1 MSGAA
6 GRGPAGRATATGA
19 LEVRDAV
26 VRRGEFEV
34 TVDLTVAPGEV
45 LALTGPN
52 GTGKSSVLAALAG
65 LLPLDGGTIALGGEM
80 FDGDTA
86 WVPPETRGV
95 GLVPQQHLLF
105 GHLSSL
111 ENVAFGL
118 RARGMRRREAR
129 AEAHAW
135 LERLGLADRAHLR
148 ADRLSGG
155 QSQRV
160 ALARA
165 LAASPRLVLLD
176 EPFAAL
182 DVRVRDDVRA
192 LVADALRELAIPAVL
207 VTHDAGEVETLATR
221 ELSLR

>member
-1 MSGAA
+1 MSGAS
-6 GRGPAGRATATGA
+6 GRTTAAGA

-26 VRRGEFEV
+26 VRRGDFEV
-34 TVDLTVAPGEV
+34 RVDLAVAPGEV

-65 LLPLDGGTIALGGEM
+65 LLPLEGGTIALGGEVL
-80 FDGDTA
+80 DGDAA
-86 WVPPETRGV
+86 WVPPERRGV

-105 GHLSSL
+105 GHLSAV

-129 AEAHAW
+129 AEGHAW

-160 ALARA
+160 AIARA

-182 DVRVRDDVRA
+182 DVRVRDEVRA
-192 LVADALRELAIPAVL
+192 LVADALRELGIPSVL

>member
-1 MSGAA
+1 MSD
-6 GRGPAGRATATGA
+6 ATATGA

-26 VRRGEFEV
+26 VRRGDFEV
-34 TVDLTVAPGEV
+34 TVDLSVAPGEV

-65 LLPLDGGTIALGGEM
+65 LLPLHGGAITLGGEVL
-80 FDGDTA
+80 DGDAA
-86 WVPPETRGV
+86 WVPPERRGV

-105 GHLSSL
+105 GHLSAL

-118 RARGMRRREAR
+118 RARGMRRRDAR
-129 AEAHAW
+129 AEGHAW
-135 LERLGLADRAHLR
+135 LERLGLTDRAHLR

-160 ALARA
+160 AIARA